1 MKPPKKKILVAW
13 MVVHQRV
20 DVGMWEEPYD
30 RVRSGIWLLKSLGSW
45 LPRKHV
51 MKGSRR
57 PQK

>member
-1 MKPPKKKILVAW
+1 MAW

-30 RVRSGIWLLKSLGSW
+30 RVSSGIWLLKSLGSW